1 MSWQKLLLNPLLC
14 LIEKRQMANAQG
26 PSSLRRAFD
35 FKVKIL
41 FQALRQS
48 CWRFRRTAN
57 APWHVRLDRLATQQY
72 LGDVRPRFLQLRG
85 FCQPL

>member
-14 LIEKRQMANAQG
+14 LIEKRQMANAKG

-41 FQALRQS
+41 FQALRSAPKLLAISAHCQRAVARAVGS
-48 CWRFRRTAN
+48 VGHTAI
-57 APWHVRLDRLATQQY
+57 
-72 LGDVRPRFLQLRG
+72 LG
-85 FCQPL
+85 